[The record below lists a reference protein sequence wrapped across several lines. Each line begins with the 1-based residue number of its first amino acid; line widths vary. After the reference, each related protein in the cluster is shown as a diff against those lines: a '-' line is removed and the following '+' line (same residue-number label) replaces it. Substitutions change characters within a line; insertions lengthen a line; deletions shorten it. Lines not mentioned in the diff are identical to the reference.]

1 MHYSDYGYE
10 YVPPSFK
17 PVALTNA
24 LQTIRQLFFGANP
37 DNYFLNFR
45 ANELMSYIHATELA
59 EYVYKLD
66 SRVTYWPR
74 IGKPYF
80 EPAGK
85 KVLITQV
92 YGAPHRLN
100 TAGNLSALTAVGKA
114 FNLYVIS
121 LRRVVIDNA
130 PRFNIEVRYEGKR
143 DSKFTIP
150 VTNFSAP
157 PIIALPD
164 TELNLRLNPQPYGKE
179 YSEVTTEVNDII
191 VVETYKPGDALRLS
205 EERILKTPGTDGLD
219 AQWLVETKVNP
230 APIITTAMSA
240 LEMLGEPV
248 YLDIFGVEAEEPYAT
263 FKNLW
268 FDHPLPV
275 YKLAGMVLAVIY
287 RTEELRGR
295 NV

>member
-10 YVPPSFK
+10 YVSPSFK
-17 PVALTNA
+17 PAPLTAALHTV
-24 LQTIRQLFFGANP
+24 RQIFFGTNP

-45 ANELMSYIHATELA
+45 ANELMAYIHATELA
-59 EYVYKLD
+59 EYVYRLD
-66 SRVTYWPR
+66 NRVTYWPR
-74 IGKPYF
+74 SGKPYF

-85 KVLITQV
+85 RVLITQV
-92 YGAPHRLN
+92 YGEPQRLN
-100 TAGNLSALTAVGKA
+100 VAGNLFALTAIGKSL
-114 FNLYVIS
+114 NLYVIS
-121 LRRVVIDNA
+121 LRKTTIDNE
-130 PRFNIEVRYEGKR
+130 PQFSVEVRYEGKR
-143 DSKFTIP
+143 DSRFTVP
-150 VTNFSAP
+150 VTNLSAP

-164 TELNLRLNPQPYGKE
+164 TELNLRINPLSSNSSYGA
-179 YSEVTTEVNDII
+179 VTTEINNI
-191 VVETYKPGDALRLS
+191 VVVESYKPDNAEQLS
-205 EERILKTPGTDGLD
+205 EARILNMAAGNTLE

-230 APIITTAMSA
+230 APIITTAVSA